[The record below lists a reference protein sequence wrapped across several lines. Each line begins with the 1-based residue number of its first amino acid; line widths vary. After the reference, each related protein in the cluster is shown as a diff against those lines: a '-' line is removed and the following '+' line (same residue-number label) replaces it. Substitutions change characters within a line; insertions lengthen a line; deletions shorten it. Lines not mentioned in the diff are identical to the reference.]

1 MLGGK
6 ALPRKALPLN
16 MVSRWMLA
24 RFVTTF
30 DGIERPWTLL
40 AELVPD
46 LRVEAKPLRLTYLAW
61 GRTPP
66 RVDV

>member
-1 MLGGK
+1 
-6 ALPRKALPLN
+6 
-16 MVSRWMLA
+16 MLA

-40 AELVPD
+40 AELVPG

-61 GRTPP
+61 GRAST
-66 RVDV
+66 RVGVQDGREA